1 LESAIQSEVLAFLIA
16 QLSPGEP
23 IRAREL
29 AKLVQQEFG
38 IDVHPRTIERAVGGK
53 KTPR

>member
-1 LESAIQSEVLAFLIA
+1 VLAFLIA

-29 AKLVQQEFG
+29 VNLVQKQFG
-38 IDVHPRTIERAVGGK
+38 IDVHPRTIERAIGGK

>member
-1 LESAIQSEVLAFLIA
+1 MAFVQS
-16 QLSPGEP
+16 QLVDGEP

-29 AKLVQQEFG
+29 AKLIRQKFNLH
-38 IDVHPRTIERAVGGK
+38 VHPRTIERAVGLK